1 VGLFGT
7 VSGRFQPDF
16 RNLRLAHASFAVSR
30 HADGGAG
37 ELEASEEINIMTMFM
52 FKSVTVAAIACAA
65 LTLAPAGGAAH
76 SWYPHDCCH
85 DQDCM
90 PADAVETDKH
100 GDWSVRVGS
109 LRIWV
114 PKIFEV
120 RASPDQRAHICYRL
134 DKEFGYMPLCLFL
147 PTGS

>member
-1 VGLFGT
+1 
-7 VSGRFQPDF
+7 
-16 RNLRLAHASFAVSR
+16 
-30 HADGGAG
+30 
-37 ELEASEEINIMTMFM
+37 MTMIM
-52 FKSVTVAAIACAA
+52 FKSVTIAAIACAA
-65 LTLAPAGGAAH
+65 LTLAPAGAAAH

-85 DQDCM
+85 DNDCK
-90 PADAVETDKH
+90 PADAVETDRN

-114 PKIFEV
+114 PKIMQV
-120 RASPDQRAHICYRL
+120 RASPDKRAHICYRQ